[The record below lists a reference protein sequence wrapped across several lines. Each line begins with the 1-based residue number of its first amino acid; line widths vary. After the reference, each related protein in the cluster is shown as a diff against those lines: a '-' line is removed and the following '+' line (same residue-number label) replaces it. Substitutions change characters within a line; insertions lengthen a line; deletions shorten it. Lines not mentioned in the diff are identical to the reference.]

1 MLTVKDRQ
9 GVAVWLYSMRQV
21 RQLRRY
27 GTVMYTT
34 KKLKYA
40 LLYVDGNEAEATV
53 DKLKHLRFVKDA
65 EVSHRPELDLTFS
78 GALGDPNARR
88 YEDEF
93 PPNEHGYEEET
104 QHEGR

>member
-34 KKLKYA
+34 KK
-40 LLYVDGNEAEATV
+40 N
-53 DKLKHLRFVKDA
+53 
-65 EVSHRPELDLTFS
+65 
-78 GALGDPNARR
+78 
-88 YEDEF
+88 
-93 PPNEHGYEEET
+93 
-104 QHEGR
+104 